1 MCKLPMVVLPS
12 SSGVLLTQISKLTQ
26 LGARF
31 VIEPTEDSDVGSYS
45 FTKLPP

>member
-1 MCKLPMVVLPS
+1 MIILPS
-12 SSGVLLTQISKLTQ
+12 SSGVLLTQISELTQ

-31 VIEPTEDSDVGSYS
+31 VIEPTEDTDVGSNS